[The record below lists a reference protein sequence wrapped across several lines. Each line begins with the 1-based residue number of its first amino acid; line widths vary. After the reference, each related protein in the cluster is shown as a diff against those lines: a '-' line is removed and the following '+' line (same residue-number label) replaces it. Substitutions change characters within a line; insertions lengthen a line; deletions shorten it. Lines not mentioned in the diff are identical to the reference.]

1 MEQLLLNAERDALIE
16 MVKSAQKQRM
26 KGTKGDWK
34 EFLAVHDKQFGASLS
49 DPTKRSNDVL
59 LAFLNTLIQQ
69 DETKVTYFTFYFLL
83 FFIIIICFY
92 VFFLYVFLCYSVFY

>member
-1 MEQLLLNAERDALIE
+1 
-16 MVKSAQKQRM
+16 MVRLAQKQGM
-26 KGTKGDWK
+26 KGTKGGWK
-34 EFLAVHDKQFGASLS
+34 EFLKVHDKEFGASLS

-83 FFIIIICFY
+83 IIICFY